1 MNVAYWLFK
10 SEPLVFSLTDLKKE
24 PTDWSG
30 VRNYQARNFM
40 MTMQVG
46 DQGFFYHSNT
56 DVIGIVG
63 TVEVVRTAYPDHTA
77 LDPLSDYYDPKAT
90 VEKPIWQMVDIAF
103 RSAFPRT
110 ITLLELRT
118 TPGLEAMPLLQ
129 KGSRLSVQPVS
140 AEQWEIVCALSR
152 KNGGQN

>member
-1 MNVAYWLFK
+1 VSVAYWLFK
-10 SEPLVFSLTDLKKE
+10 SEPLVFSLADLRKG

-40 MTMQVG
+40 MAMQIG
-46 DQGFFYHSNT
+46 DQGFFYHSNA

-63 TVEVVRTAYPDHTA
+63 TVQIVRTAYPDHTA
-77 LDPLSDYYDPKAT
+77 LDPDSNYFDPKAT
-90 VEKPIWQMVDIAF
+90 PEKPIWQMVDIAF
-103 RSAFPRT
+103 LAEFSRT
-110 ITLLELRT
+110 ITLNELRA

-140 AEQWEIVCALSR
+140 PEQWQVILARS
-152 KNGGQN
+152 QSH

>member
-1 MNVAYWLFK
+1 VAYWLFK
-10 SEPLVFSLTDLKKE
+10 SEPLVFSLTDLRKG
-24 PTDWSG
+24 PTDWCG

-40 MTMQVG
+40 MTMQMG
-46 DQGFFYHSNT
+46 DQGFFYHSNA

-63 TVEVVRTAYPDHTA
+63 TVKVVRTAYPDHTA
-77 LDPLSDYYDPKAT
+77 LDPESIYFDPKAT

-103 RSAFPRT
+103 LAEFPRT
-110 ITLLELRT
+110 ITLHELRS

-140 AEQWEIVCALSR
+140 PEQWQIILARSQENEMQ
-152 KNGGQN
+152 KQ

>member
-1 MNVAYWLFK
+1 MAYWLFK
-10 SEPLVFSLTDLKKE
+10 SEPLVFSLTDLQKE

-40 MTMQVG
+40 MAMQIG
-46 DQGFFYHSNT
+46 DQGFFYHSNA

-63 TVEVVRTAYPDHTA
+63 TVKVVRTAYPDHTA
-77 LDPLSDYYDPKAT
+77 LDLLSAYYDPKAT

-103 RSAFPRT
+103 LAAFPRT
-110 ITLLELRT
+110 ITLNELRS
-118 TPGLEAMPLLQ
+118 TPGLETMPLLQ

-140 AEQWEIVCALSR
+140 SEQWEIILALSQIA
-152 KNGGQN
+152 NNA